1 VSVRADPPAHRIGSH
16 FAQLGGL
23 VADPDHLEPL
33 RHAYVADISVADSLA
48 QRGGLGREPFPG
60 VDIAVEQGK
69 RGLPGPQ
76 QVVVAGWRNRS
87 EKYAYSAKVARKAG
101 EPFSSC
107 AVADSSSA

>member
-1 VSVRADPPAHRIGSH
+1 VRVSVRADPPAHRIGSH

-23 VADPDHLEPL
+23 VAGPDHLEPL

-76 QVVVAGWRNRS
+76 QVVVARL
-87 EKYAYSAKVARKAG
+87 A
-101 EPFSSC
+101 
-107 AVADSSSA
+107 